1 MTYAS
6 SSRAGRQD
14 WTSRSKATR
23 SGDAGAVRP
32 GMVNGGERLLVG
44 VGGVDGG
51 VSMVDGGVLLAAER
65 AGVMYSKVGTTGR
78 ARQTF
83 PESG

>member
-1 MTYAS
+1 MKLRRGY
-6 SSRAGRQD
+6 
-14 WTSRSKATR
+14 
-23 SGDAGAVRP
+23 
-32 GMVNGGERLLVG
+32 N
-44 VGGVDGG
+44 GGVDGG

-83 PESG
+83 PELG